1 MKKNR
6 YEVWKQ
12 TFSELDFETLRV
24 KSAALGNSLN
34 ARHQRPAGR
43 NKPYHSIE
51 DIETRCPSAFFFCV
65 YSSFLLYC
73 RGEQTLINYSPV
85 LNWVG
90 CSIVIFVK

>member
-51 DIETRCPSAFFFCV
+51 DIEMRCPSAYFSVFILPSCCTV
-65 YSSFLLYC
+65 AESKPLSTSL
-73 RGEQTLINYSPV
+73 R
-85 LNWVG
+85 
-90 CSIVIFVK
+90 CSTG